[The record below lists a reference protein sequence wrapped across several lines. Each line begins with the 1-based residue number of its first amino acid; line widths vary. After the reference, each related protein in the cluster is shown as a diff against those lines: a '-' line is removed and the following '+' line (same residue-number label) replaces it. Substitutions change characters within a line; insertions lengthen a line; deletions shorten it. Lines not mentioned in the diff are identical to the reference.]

1 MFLCSMYPANLKGE
15 KRHPVM
21 LLCLYSVLLETLIPS
36 AVNHCSYSE
45 PFRHLYFIYWQQ
57 YSTVYM
63 VVCPTDLANQSS
75 RLGAGDSVS

>member
-1 MFLCSMYPANLKGE
+1 
-15 KRHPVM
+15 M

-75 RLGAGDSVS
+75 RLGEGECVIALSVLSR